1 MDRTRLK
8 NIARLVVPSAIGA
21 ALFLVPIPASGGQ
34 EILSGLV
41 VSFLKG
47 LFGEA
52 LVPALVMIV
61 GASAVV
67 TVWHH
72 VHSISWIANHEKL
85 NGVFS
90 PSHFWTVV
98 RVLGAVLMLVVYF
111 SVGPE
116 WLVGE
121 DTGRNMLFTVIPTCA
136 MWYLVGGVFLPF
148 LTDYGFIDLFG
159 AFFRKYA
166 RPLFRIP
173 GCAMIDCL
181 SSWLGSSVCGT
192 YLTVSQYEKGFYTG
206 REAVSIISCFSLLS
220 VSFCSMIA
228 SMLNL
233 GFQFAAF
240 YGTIVIANI
249 VCALILPRL
258 WPICHMPD
266 TYYEGSGKRIEEEV
280 PADVTRGA
288 WAVHCAMK
296 RAAEAPSVGAT
307 LAKGAL
313 NALDMILSTLPS
325 IMTFGTVALVL
336 AMHTDLFTYISLPL
350 VPYLKLC
357 GIPEAATVGSTILV
371 GFADQFAT
379 VILGTTIGSASLR
392 FLIGC
397 LSILQILYMTDIGSL
412 ILTSKVPFRFW
423 QIFIVY
429 LERILICIPVVRF
442 CAFAFGIA

>member
-1 MDRTRLK
+1 MDR
-8 NIARLVVPSAIGA
+8 ARLNNIVRLVGPSAIGV
-21 ALFLVPIPASGGQ
+21 ALFLVPVPASGGQ

-47 LFGEA
+47 LFGET
-52 LVPALVMIV
+52 LVPALVAIV
-61 GASAVV
+61 AVSAVV

-72 VHSISWIANHEKL
+72 VHPISWIANREKL
-85 NGVFS
+85 NGIFS
-90 PSHFWTVV
+90 PSRFWTVV
-98 RVLGAVLMLVVYF
+98 RVLGAALMLAVYF
-111 SVGPE
+111 SIGPE
-116 WLVGE
+116 RLVGE
-121 DTGRNMLFTVIPTCA
+121 NTGRNMLFTVIPTCA

-159 AFFRKYA
+159 TFFRKYA

-173 GCAMIDCL
+173 GRAMIDCL

-206 REAVSIISCFSLLS
+206 REAVIIISCFSLLS

-228 SMLNL
+228 SMLDL
-233 GFQFAAF
+233 GSQFAAF
-240 YGTIVIANI
+240 YGTIVIAGI
-249 VCALILPRL
+249 ACALILPRL
-258 WPICHMPD
+258 WPICRMPD

-280 PADVTRGA
+280 PADMTCGA
-288 WAVHCAMK
+288 WAVRCAMK

-313 NALDMILSTLPS
+313 NALDMVLSTLPS

-336 AMHTDLFTYISLPL
+336 ATHTDLFSYISLPL

-412 ILTSKVPFRFW
+412 ILTSKVPFKFW

-429 LERILICIPVVRF
+429 LERILICIPIVRF
-442 CAFAFGIA
+442 CAFVFGIA

>member
-159 AFFRKYA
+159 AFFREYA

-181 SSWLGSSVCGT
+181 SSWL
-192 YLTVSQYEKGFYTG
+192 
-206 REAVSIISCFSLLS
+206 
-220 VSFCSMIA
+220 
-228 SMLNL
+228 
-233 GFQFAAF
+233 
-240 YGTIVIANI
+240 
-249 VCALILPRL
+249 
-258 WPICHMPD
+258 
-266 TYYEGSGKRIEEEV
+266 
-280 PADVTRGA
+280 
-288 WAVHCAMK
+288 
-296 RAAEAPSVGAT
+296 
-307 LAKGAL
+307 
-313 NALDMILSTLPS
+313 
-325 IMTFGTVALVL
+325 
-336 AMHTDLFTYISLPL
+336 
-350 VPYLKLC
+350 
-357 GIPEAATVGSTILV
+357 GSTILV